1 MWFYVSFGLS
11 VLITLGML
19 FFIRYQKKKQGIR
32 NNILFIRYMTI
43 VIVIDLVLMLLP
55 YFFYFNVI
63 TEDEAHG
70 PYNAVLSLPYIV
82 IRLLQSASLDAD
94 YPVVFKLDH
103 AASLVP
109 GWFQTLYITV
119 LSYLSFLFPVMGAL
133 TVTSAFYGRMGY
145 YYAISPLSRW
155 SSLYV
160 FNEMNAAAMAL
171 IESIDKEHPNSSDVR
186 YIFCNMAEDPSG
198 DAADR
203 LADLKVSYSKKGP
216 AAILHAVRRHL
227 PGAHLEFLFLGENED
242 LNLDDTADVLEAVG
256 EMTGPADKD
265 GKRISKYADSIRISL
280 VTQSR
285 EVDGI
290 LDNLDK
296 YGVRVRS
303 VDRELENVY
312 DLYQHWPLFL
322 CWDAPDSAEASV
334 HGNAAGAQASAHSAA
349 AGAQASARDT
359 AAGAETSAHGGAA
372 GAQASARDTA
382 AGAETSAHGGAAE
395 AKQTVSMLILGAS
408 PTSHEAFRTSVWFGQ
423 MDRMNYRATYVAPDA
438 DKFQSEM
445 KARYPGLFD
454 PAEGGG
460 NTYDLKF
467 WNMSLEQLILA
478 VEEEER
484 GKAAAREYSSRL
496 AEVNYIIIAAEDDER
511 NISIGMQLR
520 SWICRRYNGTDERPF
535 LSVLIR
541 NDRKAKKLLELV
553 VQDSDTRYNLHAFGT
568 DSRVFSYHSLLLNP
582 VQKMLTNIEYSY
594 TLSGSDSFVKE
605 NPEDMKTALR
615 NAASEL
621 NKSTYKYLSS
631 LSNAMYATTRLFDA
645 GVLEDYLKAHPV
657 TDASGREQVIT
668 DGTAQAGL
676 VYDAFIRWYS
686 DPEKKKKGLEK
697 RRELLQMFRERTA
710 PIKGKEGKEAV
721 PAVLERLAYT
731 EHVRWNA
738 YMCSTGWITMSQED
752 MKDWVKAHG
761 GAHKDYLALRHPCI
775 TEWEKLQ
782 AVSVIKKG
790 PGREDMY
797 QESDRIQV
805 RRLPDVFP
813 MD

>member
-1 MWFYVSFGLS
+1 MLFYVSFTLS
-11 VLITLGML
+11 WLIAAGVFIYTL
-19 FFIRYQKKKQGIR
+19 YQKKKQGIR
-32 NNILFIRYMTI
+32 NNIILIRNMTI

-55 YFFYFNVI
+55 YFFYFNII
-63 TEDEAHG
+63 TEDESHG
-70 PYNAVLSLPYIV
+70 PYNAILSLPYIV

-94 YPVVFKLDH
+94 YPVVFRLDE
-103 AASLVP
+103 AAGLLPDCFRS
-109 GWFQTLYITV
+109 LYIMT

-145 YYAISPLSRW
+145 YYAISGLSRW

-171 IESIDKEHPNSSDVR
+171 IESIDREHPNSSDVR

-216 AAILHAVRRHL
+216 AAVLHAVKGHL
-227 PGAHLEFLFLGENED
+227 PNAHVEFLFLGENED
-242 LNLDDTADVLEAVG
+242 LNLGDTSDVLEAVG
-256 EMTGPADKD
+256 ELTGPADEK
-265 GKRISKYADSIRISL
+265 GKRVYKYADSLRISL

-322 CWDAPDSAEASV
+322 CWDAPESSPAAPAQMSGRSA
-334 HGNAAGAQASAHSAA
+334 AAPAQASAESEEQAA
-349 AGAQASARDT
+349 QPG
-359 AAGAETSAHGGAA
+359 E
-372 GAQASARDTA
+372 
-382 AGAETSAHGGAAE
+382 
-395 AKQTVSMLILGAS
+395 KQTVSMLILGGS

-423 MDRMNYRATYVAPDA
+423 MDRMNYKATYVAPDA
-438 DKFQSEM
+438 DKFQGEM

-454 PAEGGG
+454 PKEGGG
-460 NTYDLKF
+460 NSYDLDF
-467 WNMSLEQLILA
+467 WNMTLEQLILS
-478 VEEEER
+478 VENEER
-484 GKAAAREYSSRL
+484 GKTEISSYSRRL
-496 AEVNYIIIAAEDDER
+496 SEVNYIIIAADDDER

-582 VQKMLTNIEYSY
+582 VLKMLTNIEYSY

-605 NPEDMKTALR
+605 NPEDMKAALKE
-615 NAASEL
+615 AASEL

-657 TDASGREQVIT
+657 TDASGKTYVST
-668 DGTAQAGL
+668 DGPAQAGL

-686 DPEKKKKGLEK
+686 DPEKKKKGLAQ
-697 RRELLQMFRERTA
+697 RREILEMFRKRTA
-710 PIKGKEGKEAV
+710 PVKDEDGNETV

-731 EHVRWNA
+731 EHTRWNA

-752 MKDWVKAHG
+752 MKKWVRSHG

-775 TEWEKLQ
+775 TEWENLP

-790 PGREDMY
+790 PGRENMY

>member
-1 MWFYVSFGLS
+1 MWFYVSFTLS
-11 VLITLGML
+11 ILITVGMFL
-19 FFIRYQKKKQGIR
+19 FTRYQKKKLGIR
-32 NNILFIRYMTI
+32 NNIILIRNMTI
-43 VIVIDLVLMLLP
+43 VIIADLVLMLLP

-63 TEDEAHG
+63 TEDESHG
-70 PYNAVLSLPYIV
+70 PYNALLSIPYII

-94 YPVVFKLDH
+94 YPVVFRLDE
-103 AASLVP
+103 AAGLVHP
-109 GWFQTLYITV
+109 VFQTVYITV

-145 YYAISPLSRW
+145 YYAISGLSHW

-171 IESIDKEHPNSSDVR
+171 IESIDKEHPESSNVR
-186 YIFCNMAEDPSG
+186 YIFCNMSEDPSG

-216 AAILHAVRRHL
+216 AAILQAVRGHL
-227 PGAHLEFLFLGENED
+227 PGAHVEFLFLGENED
-242 LNLDDTADVLEAVG
+242 LNLGDTADVLEAVG
-256 EMTGPADKD
+256 ELAGSAA
-265 GKRISKYADSIRISL
+265 GNENQIYKYADSIRISL

-322 CWDAPDSAEASV
+322 CWDAPEKTAPAPGKAASK
-334 HGNAAGAQASAHSAA
+334 S
-349 AGAQASARDT
+349 D
-359 AAGAETSAHGGAA
+359 E
-372 GAQASARDTA
+372 
-382 AGAETSAHGGAAE
+382 
-395 AKQTVSMLILGAS
+395 KQTVSMLILGGS

-423 MDRMNYRATYVAPDA
+423 MDRMNYKATYVAPDA

-454 PAEGGG
+454 PEEGGG
-460 NTYDLKF
+460 NTYDLEF
-467 WNMSLEQLILA
+467 WNMSLEQLILT
-478 VEEEER
+478 VEDEDH
-484 GKAAAREYSSRL
+484 GKTGISGCSSRL
-496 AEVNYIIIAAEDDER
+496 SEVNYIIIAAEDDER

-541 NDRKAKKLLELV
+541 NDRKAKKLLDLV

-582 VQKMLTNIEYSY
+582 VLKMLTNIEYSY
-594 TLSGSDSFVKE
+594 TLSGSDQFIKE
-605 NPEDMKTALR
+605 DPEDMKAALKA
-615 NAASEL
+615 AASEL

-657 TDASGREQVIT
+657 TDASGKKQQVLT
-668 DGTAQAGL
+668 DGPAQAGL

-697 RRELLQMFRERTA
+697 RRELLEMFRERTA
-710 PIKGKEGKEAV
+710 PVIDKNGKETVRE
-721 PAVLERLAYT
+721 VLERLAYT
-731 EHVRWNA
+731 EHTRWNA
-738 YMCSTGWITMSQED
+738 YMCSTGWITMPQEE
-752 MKDWVKAHG
+752 MKKWVKAHN

-775 TEWEKLQ
+775 TEWENLP

-790 PGREDMY
+790 PGRESMY